1 MDKTNAHG
9 RVGHPGFR
17 HSGADRRV
25 VRRDHG
31 SAGVAEITA
40 LAMAACIEMPVS
52 LVAPAAL
59 PGKPRCDQPAVRSAA
74 RWRSSFLSTLLT

>member
-1 MDKTNAHG
+1 MDKTNAIL
-9 RVGHPGFR
+9 VLTDAWFDVTTAAP
-17 HSGADRRV
+17 
-25 VRRDHG
+25 
-31 SAGVAEITA
+31 GVAEITA

-59 PGKPRCDQPAVRSAA
+59 PRKPRCDQPAVRSAA